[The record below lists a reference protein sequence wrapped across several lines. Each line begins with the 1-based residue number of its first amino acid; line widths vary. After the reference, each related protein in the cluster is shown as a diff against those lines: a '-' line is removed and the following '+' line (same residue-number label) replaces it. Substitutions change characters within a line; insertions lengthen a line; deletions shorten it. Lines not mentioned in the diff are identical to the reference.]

1 MEARAGML
9 AGPFERSMGLGAEW
23 RVTDV
28 WSGERGDA
36 PDELHIRVA
45 HAEGRAVGCPE
56 CGRRYGT
63 YDTRERTWRH
73 PGIWQHGTIVH
84 CAVPRAGRPE
94 HGAHAVRMPWEVRP
108 DSRLAALLEARVL
121 AMTLSGLTAV
131 QMAST
136 PRMSDGAAWRMPGR
150 AVAEA
155 GEAADHSGVA
165 GVGIDDAARGRGQSH
180 VSVMVG
186 LDGQRA
192 IGVAEGRDG
201 GAPGRLAEELEA
213 HGGDRLA
220 IREAARDMSE
230 AHAPGAA
237 DALPEAIQTVDRL
250 HASQPFPR
258 ATDKARCREARPS
271 EEKGR
276 LPRGTKHCWL
286 RRPENLTGRQA
297 ARKASLMGEHLLTA
311 RACAMS
317 EAMRAAHA
325 CPDRESAGREPD
337 RPVSWC

>member
-1 MEARAGML
+1 
-9 AGPFERSMGLGAEW
+9 
-23 RVTDV
+23 
-28 WSGERGDA
+28 
-36 PDELHIRVA
+36 
-45 HAEGRAVGCPE
+45 
-56 CGRRYGT
+56 
-63 YDTRERTWRH
+63 
-73 PGIWQHGTIVH
+73 
-84 CAVPRAGRPE
+84 
-94 HGAHAVRMPWEVRP
+94 
-108 DSRLAALLEARVL
+108 
-121 AMTLSGLTAV
+121 
-131 QMAST
+131 
-136 PRMSDGAAWRMPGR
+136 MPGR

-155 GEAADHSGVA
+155 REAADYSGVA
-165 GVGIDDAARGRGQSH
+165 RVGIDDTARRRGQSH

-230 AHAPGAA
+230 AHALGAA
-237 DALPEAIQTVDRL
+237 DALPEAIQTVDRF
-250 HASQPFPR
+250 HVSQLFSR
-258 ATDKARCREARPS
+258 ATDKARCREARLS

-276 LPRGTKHCWL
+276 LLRGTKYCWL

-317 EAMRAAHA
+317 EAMRAVYA

-337 RPVSWC
+337 RLVSWTMHSNVPETRVVAGTVRKEREGILSWFSRNATNAILEGLNSIIQSIKRAARGFGNVEYFKTMMSLRLGRLDFSAQLAVSSATHQK